1 MSEARKNEILEDFRR
16 PNAGKSSRSRDLKER
31 FHLIRSKETF
41 LTDTQTSDYTK
52 SSGEINS
59 PRV

>member
-1 MSEARKNEILEDFRR
+1 MSERKNEILENFRR
-16 PNAGKSSRSRDLKER
+16 PNGKSSRSRDLKER
-31 FHLIRSKETF
+31 LHLIRSKETF

-59 PRV
+59 L